1 MSEEDMRMSPSR
13 TIGSLLICGLLVVG
27 LAAATVAQSE
37 APASEAPASAAPAEA
52 APSGELRVLCTPEE
66 PYCVAMAEAFQ
77 AETGIPT
84 SFVRMSSGEALA
96 RLRAGAAAPEFDVW
110 WGGPAD
116 GQVAAGAEGLV
127 EPYVSPNA
135 VAIADEHK
143 AADGTWT
150 GVYIGALGF
159 CSNQAILDELGV
171 EVPDSWDDLLDP
183 ALAGNV
189 SVAHPASSGT
199 AYTTFFTQV
208 LRLGGEDEGLE
219 YMKALHPNILQYT
232 TSGSAPGQMAGRGEI
247 AVAIIFSHDC
257 VKNIESGFTDL
268 VVSFPEEGTGY
279 EIGAVSQV
287 AGAQYPENAQAWID
301 WSLTAPAQE
310 IGQTV
315 GAYQLPTNPDAQVS
329 DLSVSLDD
337 VNLIDYDFQA
347 AGEARTTLTQR
358 FEDEVAAAPV
368 E

>member
-1 MSEEDMRMSPSR
+1 MSQPRAFRS
-13 TIGSLLICGLLVVG
+13 ILISALLVAG
-27 LAAATVAQSE
+27 LTAGATAQSE
-37 APASEAPASAAPAEA
+37 PPASVMPASETPATAPEEA

-66 PYCVAMAEAFQ
+66 PFCVAMVEAFQ

-96 RLRAGAAAPEFDVW
+96 RLRAGAGAPEFDVW

-135 VAIADEHK
+135 AAIADEHK

-199 AYTTFFTQV
+199 AYTTFYTQV
-208 LRLGGEDEGLE
+208 LRLGGEDEGLD

-268 VVSFPEEGTGY
+268 VVSFAEEGTGY

-347 AGEARTTLTQR
+347 AGEARTRLTQR
-358 FEDEVAAAPV
+358 FEDEVAAEPV